1 MIYIALK
8 QSKHITYDE
17 SSYIQ
22 IYLVSWRRS
31 TRERVSGP
39 FFVLPLSA
47 KALNRDSLVTRPCHP
62 RLNSGNSKLLSNGRL
77 LLLVYP
83 SIHFG

>member
-1 MIYIALK
+1 MIYIASK
-8 QSKHITYDE
+8 SSKHITYDK

-39 FFVLPLSA
+39 FCSESA
-47 KALNRDSLVTRPCHP
+47 IKAVIMKLVAYFKTKER
-62 RLNSGNSKLLSNGRL
+62 
-77 LLLVYP
+77 
-83 SIHFG
+83 I